1 MKGGLTMSGSE
12 RNVLW
17 LAVLAGVVGV
27 AGSSSCR
34 ATVAGDPDRPIK
46 IEAHITL
53 DVRQVKEAATSIE
66 DMVSG
71 QAPVPAKGP
80 SSRFWDGAAA
90 KAWAAP
96 PELKVITPEV
106 QAVVDS
112 RKGRFSR
119 LKELKAQGLVGE
131 DNQGRVAALGGGAD
145 VQQLVEEENRDREV
159 IYRAIVE
166 QNSLGAEALPTVR
179 ATFAE
184 VQREKA
190 DPGEKIQTPSGDWTT
205 K

>member
-1 MKGGLTMSGSE
+1 MSGSE

-17 LAVLAGVVGV
+17 AAVLGGVVGV
-27 AGSSSCR
+27 AGASSCR

-53 DVRQVKEAATSIE
+53 DVRQVKETAVSIE
-66 DMVSG
+66 EMVSG
-71 QAPVPAKGP
+71 KAPA
-80 SSRFWDGAAA
+80 SRPRSMLLGALEA
-90 KAWAAP
+90 KAWASAP
-96 PELKVITPEV
+96 DLKEITPEI

-112 RKGRFSR
+112 RKARYPR
-119 LKELKAQGLVGE
+119 IKELKAQGLAGE
-131 DNQGRVAALGGGAD
+131 GNQGDVVALGGDASA
-145 VQQLVEEENRDREV
+145 QQLVEEENKDRAV
-159 IYRAIVE
+159 IYEAILK
-166 QNSLGAEALPTVR
+166 QNRLKASEMPTVR

-190 DPGEKIQTPSGDWTT
+190 DPGEKIQTPDGNWTA

>member
-1 MKGGLTMSGSE
+1 MSGSE
-12 RNVLW
+12 RNLLW
-17 LAVLAGVVGV
+17 FAVLAGIVGV

-66 DMVSG
+66 EMVSG
-71 QAPVPAKGP
+71 GAPASGKPT
-80 SSRFWDGAAA
+80 SRLFDALVAR
-90 KAWAAP
+90 AWAAP
-96 PELKVITPEV
+96 PDLKVITPEV
-106 QAVVDS
+106 QAAVDS
-112 RKGRFSR
+112 RKARYDR
-119 LKELKAQGLVGE
+119 LKELKAQGLIGE
-131 DNQGRVAALGGGAD
+131 DSEGHVAAVGGGGDA
-145 VQQLVEEENRDREV
+145 QGLVSEENRDREV
-159 IYRAIVE
+159 IYQAIVQ
-166 QNSLGAEALPTVR
+166 QNGLAPDAISTIR

-190 DPGEKIQTPSGDWTT
+190 APGEKIQTPSGEWTA

>member
-1 MKGGLTMSGSE
+1 MRGSE
-12 RNVLW
+12 RNALW
-17 LAVLAGVVGV
+17 LAALAGVVGV
-27 AGSSSCR
+27 VGSASCR

-71 QAPVPAKGP
+71 QAPAPAKGT
-80 SSRFWDGAAA
+80 SSRTWEGLEAT
-90 KAWAAP
+90 AWAAA

-106 QAVVDS
+106 QRVIDS
-112 RKGRFSR
+112 RKGRYDR
-119 LKELKAQGLVGE
+119 LKGLKAQGLVGE
-131 DNQGRVAALGGGAD
+131 GNQGLVVALGGGGD
-145 VQQLVEEENRDREV
+145 VQQVVEEENRDREV

-166 QNSLGAEALPTVR
+166 QNNLGAEAISTIR

-190 DPGEKIQTPSGDWTT
+190 EPGEKIQTPSGDWVS